1 MSNFTYGNELYH
13 YGTPRMKWGIRR
25 YQNEDGSLT
34 EEGRLRYRKGLVKA
48 DKLRAKAVKLRSR
61 STDQRKSRA
70 AQLQKTAD
78 KYALKSAKIK
88 RAATRRFFPM
98 NAEKAY
104 RKMAKYDLKAA
115 RYENRASDINA
126 KMQSE
131 QSRAERLEKK
141 ADKIISKLDKK
152 YGSYTL
158 ADLDKLDEISA
169 NSISS
174 ESLNVPISSIN
185 NRGNKK

>member
-1 MSNFTYGNELYH
+1 MSNFTYGDELYH
-13 YGTPRMKWGIRR
+13 YGTPRMKWGVRR
-25 YQNEDGSLT
+25 FQNPDGTLT
-34 EEGRLRYRKGLVKA
+34 EEGKLRYRKSLGRA
-48 DKLRAKAVKLRSR
+48 DRLRSKAVKLRSR

-98 NAEKAY
+98 NAEKAS
-104 RKMAKYDLKAA
+104 RKIAKYDLQAA
-115 RYENRASDINA
+115 RYENRSSDIYA

-141 ADKIISKLDKK
+141 ADKIISKLEKK

-158 ADLDKLDEISA
+158 DQL
-169 NSISS
+169 
-174 ESLNVPISSIN
+174 
-185 NRGNKK
+185 